1 MLKEWIVTLYN
12 HEDLESFYEDMET
25 PGGSLYIP
33 ERNVKVANKRPMS
46 RNTHYMLTFEEAEMI
61 RQDERV
67 WGVELLE
74 LLEMSTR
81 PAGFKITTGDFA
93 KDWSADSQD
102 INWGIL
108 RQSETANRENWGD
121 NGVSSVDASN
131 ITPKQYNN
139 CLIIGGYD
147 NTHVNIQTELEAAGH
162 TVTFMVGPGLPNISP
177 YQQVWDLRYN
187 TAISVADRAQYNG
200 FLTRRGFLYLTGEN
214 EGFATRNNSISN
226 FVSPLGG
233 GVVTVSQTPSDFQT
247 ANTVFFPGGQVIN
260 YAFSSGIFNTGGTG
274 RVLTSDSNGLVT
286 AMMWLGN
293 AGDLSPQYNGT
304 VVVITDVNWTEA
316 PYYTSNN
323 QLFLRKII
331 SGVAAGTTA
340 GTIGDAGTGTQNN
353 LTITASGRNVDVVI
367 FDGHINP
374 SHPEFVS
381 NFDTYYQGGTPYG
394 LSGGSRVVQYNW
406 FQNNVGFGTGNYVY
420 TPYVDPSNPGR
431 TSDNDHG
438 VHVAGTA
445 VGNRQGWARDANIY
459 NISIYGTN
467 QNFGTLG
474 LGSSTYWD
482 YVRAWH
488 LNKPIN
494 PVTGRKNPTITN
506 HSYGTSIRYNSGS
519 FGPITRAIYRGN
531 DFNPGR
537 ALTTAELQQR
547 GFYTNNQSPLVPYYS
562 TASEADIQDAIND
575 GIVVIA
581 AAGNESWKIV
591 NPSDQD
597 YNNIFYATF
606 NGSNLTWFLNR
617 GNGGG
622 GAGYGPVITVGAV
635 GINKEEYK
643 GTFSNC
649 GNQVDIFAA
658 GTAIQSSLHTASG
671 TLSSSVLDPRNSSFY
686 LGKYQGTSMATPQV
700 TGIIACLAEH
710 WPNIRQQEAF
720 QWLID
725 FCNKNQ
731 MGNTGEDNA
740 MATLSLQ
747 GAPNRFVRWFNQ
759 RPVDGGTFPQ
769 RNFRPR
775 TVADSPVYY
784 GQRLW
789 PRPRIRRRG

>member
-12 HEDLESFYEDMET
+12 HEDLEGFYEDMET

-33 ERNVKVANKRPMS
+33 GRAVDLAKRRPMS
-46 RNTHYMLTFEEAEMI
+46 RNTHYMLTFEEAEQI
-61 RQDERV
+61 RKDERV

-74 LLEMSTR
+74 ILELSTR
-81 PAGFKITTGDFA
+81 PAGYKITTGSFA
-93 KDWSADSQD
+93 KDWVADEND
-102 INWGIL
+102 KNWGLL
-108 RQSETANRENWGD
+108 RQSETSNRTNWGD
-121 NGVSSVDASN
+121 NGASN
-131 ITPKQYNN
+131 ISSD
-139 CLIIGGYD
+139 L
-147 NTHVNIQTELEAAGH
+147 
-162 TVTFMVGPGLPNISP
+162 TV
-177 YQQVWDLRYN
+177 
-187 TAISVADRAQYNG
+187 
-200 FLTRRGFLYLTGEN
+200 
-214 EGFATRNNSISN
+214 
-226 FVSPLGG
+226 
-233 GVVTVSQTPSDFQT
+233 
-247 ANTVFFPGGQVIN
+247 
-260 YAFSSGIFNTGGTG
+260 
-274 RVLTSDSNGLVT
+274 
-286 AMMWLGN
+286 
-293 AGDLSPQYNGT
+293 
-304 VVVITDVNWTEA
+304 
-316 PYYTSNN
+316 
-323 QLFLRKII
+323 
-331 SGVAAGTTA
+331 
-340 GTIGDAGTGTQNN
+340 
-353 LTITASGRNVDVVI
+353 TASGRNVDVVI
-367 FDGHINP
+367 FDGHVDP
-374 SHPEFVS
+374 SHPEFSVNS
-381 NFDTYYQGGTPYG
+381 NGT
-394 LSGGSRVVQYNW
+394 GGSRIVQYNW
-406 FQNNVGFGTGNYVY
+406 FQNDIGFGTGNYVY
-420 TPYVDPSNPGR
+420 TPYVDESNANR
-431 TSDNDHG
+431 TADNDHG
-438 VHVAGTA
+438 IHVAGTA
-445 VGNRQGWARDANIY
+445 VGNTQGWARDASIY
-459 NISIYGTN
+459 NINIYGTN

-474 LGSSTYWD
+474 LDASTYWD

-506 HSYGTSIRYNSGS
+506 HSYGTSIRYNNGN
-519 FGPITRAIYRGN
+519 FGPVTRVVYRGV

-537 ALTTAELQQR
+537 ALTVSELQAR
-547 GFYTNNQSPLVPYYS
+547 GFFANDTSPLVPYYFTS
-562 TASEADIQDAIND
+562 READIQDAIND
-575 GIVVIA
+575 GIIVMS

-591 NPSDQD
+591 NSSDQD

-606 NGSNLTWFLNR
+606 QGSNFTWFLNR

-671 TLSSSVLDPRNSSFY
+671 SLSSSVFDPRNSSFY
-686 LGKYQGTSMATPQV
+686 FGKYQGTSMATPQV

-731 MGNTGEDNA
+731 MGNTGQDSA

-759 RPVDGGTFPQ
+759 RPIDGGTFPQ

-775 TVADSPVYY
+775 TVDEDPVYY
-784 GQRLW
+784 GKRLW

>member
-1 MLKEWIVTLYN
+1 MLKEWIVTLHR

-33 ERNVKVANKRPMS
+33 DRCVDVVKRRPMS
-46 RNTHYMLTFEEAEMI
+46 RNTHYMLTFEEAEQI

-67 WGVELLE
+67 WGVDLLE
-74 LLEMSTR
+74 LIELSTQ
-81 PAGFKITTGDFA
+81 PAGYKITSGSFA
-93 KDWSADSQD
+93 KDWNADAND

-108 RQSETANRENWGD
+108 RQCETSNRTNWGD
-121 NGVSSVDASN
+121 NGTSSIDASN
-131 ITPKQYNN
+131 VAPPQVNN
-139 CLIIGGYD
+139 CLIIGGF
-147 NTHVNIQTELEAAGH
+147 NNSHLAVKEELEAAGH
-162 TVTFMVGPGLPNISP
+162 TVTYNSGTSLPNISSF
-177 YQQVWDLRYN
+177 QQVWDMRYF
-187 TAISVADRAQYNG
+187 TAISADDRNQYND
-200 FLTRRGFLYLTGEN
+200 LLQRRGFLYLTGER
-214 EGFATRNNSISN
+214 EGFEVRNNSISD

-233 GVVTVSQTPSDFQT
+233 GAITVSGTPGDFQT
-247 ANTVFFPGGQVIN
+247 ANTA
-260 YAFSSGIFNTGGTG
+260 YFSSGTTVTYAASSTISNPGGTG
-274 RVLTSDSNGLVT
+274 RVLTSDFSGQAT
-286 AMMWLGN
+286 AMMWIGN
-293 AGDLSPQYNGT
+293 AGDFSPQYNGT
-304 VVVITDVNWTEA
+304 VVVITDINWTD
-316 PYYTSNN
+316 PDYYTSNN
-323 QLFLRKII
+323 RQFLRQLI
-331 SGVAAGTTA
+331 SGIVYGTTT
-340 GTIGDAGTGTQNN
+340 GTIGASGTGIQNN
-353 LTITASGRNVDVVI
+353 LIITASGRNVDVVI

-374 SHPEFVS
+374 SHPEFARNS
-381 NFDTYYQGGTPYG
+381 DGT
-394 LSGGSRVVQYNW
+394 GGSRVVQYNW
-406 FQNNVGFGTGNYVY
+406 FQNNIGFGTGNYIY
-420 TPYVDPSNPGR
+420 TPYVDPSNAGR

-438 VHVAGTA
+438 VHVAGTVA
-445 VGNRQGWARDANIY
+445 GNNQGWARDANIY

-474 LGSSTYWD
+474 LDSSTYWD

-488 LNKPIN
+488 NTKPIN
-494 PVTGRKNPTITN
+494 PVTGRRNPTITN
-506 HSYGTSIRYNSGS
+506 HSYGSAIRWNAGA
-519 FGPITRAIYRGN
+519 FGPITRVIYRGV

-537 ALTTAELQQR
+537 ALTTAELQAR
-547 GFYTNNQSPLVPYYS
+547 GFYTTNTSPLVPYYFTS
-562 TASEADIQDAIND
+562 RDADIQDAIND
-575 GIVVIA
+575 GIIVMA

-591 NPSDQD
+591 NSSDQD
-597 YNNIFYATF
+597 YNNRLFATYL
-606 NGSNLTWFLNR
+606 GSSFSAFSNR
-617 GNGGG
+617 GNGSV
-622 GAGYGPVITVGAV
+622 AGYAPVITVGAV

-649 GNQVDIFAA
+649 GSQVDIFAA

-671 TLSSSVLDPRNSSFY
+671 SVGSSVFEPRNSNFY

-731 MGNTGEDNA
+731 LGNTGEDSA

-759 RPVDGGTFPQ
+759 RPIDGGTFPQ

-775 TVADSPVYY
+775 TVDNNPVYY
-784 GQRLW
+784 GKRLW